1 MARGVEPQSFETSP
15 VAGGAGDLAEDP
27 PGSGR
32 KVGVKVPPEVWIG
45 ATEKE
50 VLLFMKVA

>member
-15 VAGGAGDLAEDP
+15 VAGGAGGLAEDP
-27 PGSGR
+27 PGSGK